1 MPAPVSHAAPPRPTT
16 IGAALD
22 LLARALGRE
31 AVRHAIRTA
40 DVAVAL
46 AYELGWSGQRARELR
61 RAALVHDIGKALLPP
76 GLADSPEPL
85 GGLEFMLV
93 REHAALG
100 AGLAR
105 DLLSPEQ
112 AAWVRG
118 HHERFDGRGY
128 PDGLLG
134 TQIPDG
140 ARIIAVADAWDAM
153 VHGRAYRPP
162 CTVAEA
168 VTECW
173 REAGRHFSPDAV
185 RALVRIRGALAPA
198 G

>member
-1 MPAPVSHAAPPRPTT
+1 MIAPVPHAAPPRPTT

-22 LLARALGRE
+22 LLARAQGRG

-40 DVAVAL
+40 DVAVAV
-46 AYELGWSGQRARELR
+46 AEELGWSAPRVRELR
-61 RAALVHDIGKALLPP
+61 RVALVHDVGKVLLPP

-85 GGLEFMLV
+85 DDPELTLV

-100 AGLAR
+100 AELVQ
-105 DLLSPEQ
+105 DLLNPEQ

-118 HHERFDGRGY
+118 HHERFDGGGY

-134 TQIPDG
+134 MEIPDG
-140 ARIIAVADAWDAM
+140 ARIIALADAWDAM

-173 REAGRHFSPDAV
+173 REAGHHFSPDAV